1 MLLQLVMKSNTVYG
15 MYVILV
21 SLLLMLM
28 YGGYW
33 TAIYVVNKLTGI
45 GVPAIPWF
53 DYALYAVFWI
63 GVALFAVGSAMVVA
77 GVILDAMEMKAKYAS
92 LRRS

>member
-1 MLLQLVMKSNTVYG
+1 
-15 MYVILV
+15 
-21 SLLLMLM
+21 
-28 YGGYW
+28 
-33 TAIYVVNKLTGI
+33 VVNKLTGI

-53 DYALYAVFWI
+53 DHAIYVVFWV
-63 GVALFAVGSAMVVA
+63 GFALFAVGLGMVIV